1 MGILEGPDR
10 SSDEMSGPLHIY
22 LPVPWIHRRRTSFLD
37 APPLSNYNI
46 TAELVGFGA
55 ARDIEIRGAD
65 ERAEEDQGGSVQ
77 TRRDG
82 GRGPAGNLRTGA
94 TSQVGRYVV

>member
-1 MGILEGPDR
+1 M
-10 SSDEMSGPLHIY
+10 
-22 LPVPWIHRRRTSFLD
+22 
-37 APPLSNYNI
+37 
-46 TAELVGFGA
+46 GFGA

-94 TSQVGRYVV
+94 THLKSVGM